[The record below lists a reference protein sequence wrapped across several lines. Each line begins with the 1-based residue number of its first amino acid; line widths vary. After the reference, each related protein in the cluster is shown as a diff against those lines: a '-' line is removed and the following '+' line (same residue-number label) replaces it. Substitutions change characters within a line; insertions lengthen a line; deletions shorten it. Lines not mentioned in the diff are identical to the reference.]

1 MVSKTYALGSL
12 KKYKYVVILSE
23 YNGKLLLS
31 RHKKRTTWETQGGHI
46 EIGETTLE
54 AAKRELYEESGAT
67 DFDIVPLCDYRAW
80 DENTGDGANGV
91 VFRAVI
97 TELGEIPESEMAEV
111 QTFETLPKELTYPEI
126 IHTLFDYISEQSRC
140 PNLHKMRL
148 KAEPFEKIKS
158 GSKTIELRLND
169 EKRQSVK
176 VGDYIE
182 FSMTGNASQ
191 KILTL
196 VTALHRFSTFKE
208 LYAELPKEKLGY
220 SANEVPDQN
229 HMDAFYSKDEQEKY
243 GALGIEL
250 RRYCT

>member
-1 MVSKTYALGSL
+1 M
-12 KKYKYVVILSE
+12 
-23 YNGKLLLS
+23 
-31 RHKKRTTWETQGGHI
+31 
-46 EIGETTLE
+46 
-54 AAKRELYEESGAT
+54 
-67 DFDIVPLCDYRAW
+67 
-80 DENTGDGANGV
+80 
-91 VFRAVI
+91 
-97 TELGEIPESEMAEV
+97 
-111 QTFETLPKELTYPEI
+111 
-126 IHTLFDYISEQSRC
+126 
-140 PNLHKMRL
+140 
-148 KAEPFEKIKS
+148 
-158 GSKTIELRLND
+158 ND
-169 EKRQSVK
+169 EKRHSVK

-196 VTALHRFSTFKE
+196 VTALHRFSTFQE